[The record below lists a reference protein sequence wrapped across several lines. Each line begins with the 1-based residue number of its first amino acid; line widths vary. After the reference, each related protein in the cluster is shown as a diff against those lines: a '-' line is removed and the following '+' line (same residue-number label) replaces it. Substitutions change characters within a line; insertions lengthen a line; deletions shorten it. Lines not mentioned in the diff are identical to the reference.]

1 MNWDYFFRLSPTA
14 EAVEIMLREEY
25 NTGFTANE
33 FTRDIQ
39 FEEYFGSLG
48 NQYN

>member
-25 NTGFTANE
+25 KTGFTANE

-39 FEEYFGSLG
+39 FQEYFEEFGKHVD
-48 NQYN
+48 